1 MLTELETETVSVY
14 ASISGSHMSQAPVS
28 QTPAVAAAT
37 DSGPAPAAGR
47 HRLALA
53 IIVTCQLMLVV
64 DATVMNVALPRI
76 QTALHFSSTGLTWVM
91 TSYTLTFGGLLLL
104 GGRAGDVW
112 GRRRLFV
119 AGAALFTVASLV
131 GGLAPNSGWLL
142 AARVA
147 QGVGA
152 AAAGPSTVA
161 LITTTFTEAR
171 ERIRAL
177 ALLSAAAGGGF
188 ALGLIVGGVL
198 TEVASW
204 RWVLFINVPF
214 GIAVV
219 LLAPRFV
226 AEPARHPARLDFYGA
241 VAATGGVTSLVY
253 GLLHAPAYG
262 WSDPTTLATL
272 SVGVVLLTTFVLVE
286 ARSSTPLMPLRLF
299 ADRNRAAGY
308 ANFLLGPA
316 AMMSMFFF
324 LTQYLQEIRHYS
336 PLATGLAFL
345 PMAVGMFGMTRVV
358 PHLLPR
364 FGPRPLAMTGAAAMA
379 GGLAWL
385 AQIGAATAYLPGIFG
400 PMLVMGLGGGLAF
413 VPLSPVIFASVPPR
427 DAGAAGGVLQTMQQ
441 LGVSLGLAVLVTV
454 AASAE
459 RHTHD
464 VVAGMT
470 TAFTVS
476 AAIAGVVFL
485 VATTFRRAS

>member
-1 MLTELETETVSVY
+1 
-14 ASISGSHMSQAPVS
+14 
-28 QTPAVAAAT
+28 
-37 DSGPAPAAGR
+37 
-47 HRLALA
+47 
-53 IIVTCQLMLVV
+53 MLVV

-119 AGAALFTVASLV
+119 AGATLFTVASLV
-131 GGLAPNSGWLL
+131 GGFAPSSGWLL

-204 RWVLFINVPF
+204 RWVLFINVPI

-226 AEPARHPARLDFYGA
+226 AEPPRHPARLDFYGA
-241 VAATGGVTSLVY
+241 VAATVGVTSLVY

-262 WSDPTTLATL
+262 WSDPTTVAAL

-286 ARSSTPLMPLRLF
+286 ARSPAPLMPLRLF

-336 PLATGLAFL
+336 PLATGFAFL

-364 FGPRPLAMTGAAAMA
+364 FGPRPLAMVGAAAMA

-385 AQIGAATAYLPGIFG
+385 AQIGTATSYLPGIFG

-464 VVAGMT
+464 VVTGMT

-485 VATTFRRAS
+485 VATTFRRTS